1 MRIPLIINYFFI
13 GLLTVFFACQSK
25 ESQEADEIKQPNIVI
40 IYLDDLGYGDLS
52 AYGATELNTPNIDR
66 LANEGVKFTNAYATS
81 ATCTPSRYAILTG
94 IYPWRNEN
102 AKILP
107 GTAPLLIG
115 TDQMTVPK
123 MLKTKAYHTGI
134 VGKWHLGLG
143 DGNVDWNERVSPGPN
158 EVGFDY
164 AYIMA
169 ATQDRVPTVYIE
181 DGHVVGLDIN
191 DPILVDYDNNFEG
204 EPTGKDNPEL
214 LKMMWHHGHNSSIV
228 NGIPRIGYMKGGEKA
243 KWIDEDMTDEFLLKA
258 QDYIRAKSKE
268 ENPFFLYYA
277 MQQPHVP
284 RTPHPRFVGKSGM
297 GPRGDVILEADWC
310 VGELMKTLEDEGI
323 LENTLIIFTSD
334 NGPVLNDGY
343 YDEAV
348 EKIGSHRPSGPFR
361 GGKYSLFEAGTR
373 VPFITYWK
381 GKIQP
386 LVSDALVSQLD
397 LLTSLSR
404 LVGSDIKT
412 DDSMEMLDIL
422 LGNSNEG
429 RNSLVI
435 EATTRTALRSG
446 NYIMIPPYNGPE
458 INNEVNIELGNSKE
472 FQLYNLKLDEGQ
484 KKNIAKDEPGLLE
497 KLIKEFEGIRGTG
510 YGKIQQLELK

>member
-1 MRIPLIINYFFI
+1 
-13 GLLTVFFACQSK
+13 
-25 ESQEADEIKQPNIVI
+25 
-40 IYLDDLGYGDLS
+40 
-52 AYGATELNTPNIDR
+52 
-66 LANEGVKFTNAYATS
+66 
-81 ATCTPSRYAILTG
+81 
-94 IYPWRNEN
+94 
-102 AKILP
+102 
-107 GTAPLLIG
+107 
-115 TDQMTVPK
+115 
-123 MLKTKAYHTGI
+123 
-134 VGKWHLGLG
+134 
-143 DGNVDWNERVSPGPN
+143 
-158 EVGFDY
+158 
-164 AYIMA
+164 
-169 ATQDRVPTVYIE
+169 
-181 DGHVVGLDIN
+181 
-191 DPILVDYDNNFEG
+191 
-204 EPTGKDNPEL
+204 
-214 LKMMWHHGHNSSIV
+214 
-228 NGIPRIGYMKGGEKA
+228 
-243 KWIDEDMTDEFLLKA
+243 
-258 QDYIRAKSKE
+258 
-268 ENPFFLYYA
+268 
-277 MQQPHVP
+277 
-284 RTPHPRFVGKSGM
+284 
-297 GPRGDVILEADWC
+297 
-310 VGELMKTLEDEGI
+310 
-323 LENTLIIFTSD
+323 
-334 NGPVLNDGY
+334 VLNDGY